1 MRKIRKKTVYLL
13 ICILLSVQLFPIN
26 AYGEEAEWY
35 EMVEED
41 FESTSI
47 TDMDIQ
53 PYMLYIVDVIT
64 TITKISSTKVGI
76 RADVPCSDTMKTITV
91 TIYLQ
96 KSTGSSWTNVGSQ
109 TLSSSNVSST
119 TKKVTV
125 SGLSSGSYR
134 GKVTAKVTDN
144 YGYSESIT
152 GYSGAITL

>member
-64 TITKISSTKVGI
+64 TITKISSTK
-76 RADVPCSDTMKTITV
+76 A
-91 TIYLQ
+91 
-96 KSTGSSWTNVGSQ
+96 SS
-109 TLSSSNVSST
+109 TLSTSSPKNSAISFASNARAVVNKTASTLDFNCSS
-119 TKKVTV
+119 
-125 SGLSSGSYR
+125 
-134 GKVTAKVTDN
+134 
-144 YGYSESIT
+144 SISL
-152 GYSGAITL
+152 YHV